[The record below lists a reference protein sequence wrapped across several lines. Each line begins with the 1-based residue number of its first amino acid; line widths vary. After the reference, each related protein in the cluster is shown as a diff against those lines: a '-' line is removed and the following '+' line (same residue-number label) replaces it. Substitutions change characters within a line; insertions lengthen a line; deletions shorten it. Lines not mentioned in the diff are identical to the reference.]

1 MRIEALWSELE
12 QEAGAGSASAWL
24 SRYALP
30 ETGIPLL
37 VAVEVPTR
45 RRALLLTLRSSSL
58 PSSRDWPQCRGLE
71 VFGVAIEGVPH
82 LGVRLVDTNFA
93 DVFAALAED
102 VAPRVSAAPDE
113 RAAAAALLERLKRW
127 QKFLTARAT
136 DFSVSRQRGLFGE
149 LHVLERWLLPAFGS
163 ATAITCWRAP
173 LATHQ
178 DFQFP
183 NGAIEVKTTTEKQ
196 PQSVR
201 VTSERQL
208 DDTGIRTLFLFVV
221 VLDERITDVPGPTD
235 GQSLPEI
242 IASLRRTLDPTPL
255 ARLEFD
261 DRLLE
266 AGYLDADAPRFEGRR
281 YSLRSEHPYRVRE
294 GFPRI
299 LERDLATGIGD
310 VSYDL
315 SLAACAPF
323 FVPSDDMISTL
334 ALTE

>member
-1 MRIEALWSELE
+1 MRIEALWRELE
-12 QEAGAGSASAWL
+12 REAGAGSASAWL

-37 VAVEVPTR
+37 VAVEVATR
-45 RRALLLTLRSSSL
+45 RRALLLMLRRSSM

-71 VFGVAIEGVPH
+71 IFGVTLLGVPH
-82 LGVRLVDTNFA
+82 LGVRLTDTNFA
-93 DVFAALAED
+93 DVFTALAED

-113 RAAAAALLERLKRW
+113 GAAAAALLERLKRW

-136 DFSVSRQRGLFGE
+136 DFPVSRQRGLFGE
-149 LHVLERWLLPAFGS
+149 LHLLERWILPAFGA
-163 ATAITCWRAP
+163 ATAIACWRAP
-173 LATHQ
+173 QAAHQ

-183 NGAIEVKTTTEKQ
+183 KGAIEVKTTTEKQ
-196 PQSVR
+196 PQAVR

-208 DDTGIRTLFLFVV
+208 DDTGIRALFLFVV
-221 VLDERITDVPGPTD
+221 ILDERITDVPGPAE
-235 GQSLPEI
+235 GQSLPGI
-242 IASLRRTLDPTPL
+242 IASLRSTLDPAPF

-261 DRLLE
+261 DRLLD
-266 AGYLDADAPRFEGRR
+266 AGYLDADAPRFDGRR
-281 YSLRSEHPYRVRE
+281 YSLRSEHSYRVDE

-299 LERDLATGIGD
+299 LERDLASGVGD

-323 FVPSDDMISTL
+323 SVPPRDMISALTL
-334 ALTE
+334 AE